1 MTIPCIDHSQIRV
14 LVVDDEVSIRMSLT
28 AFLEDYDF
36 DVSEAQSAEEA
47 LALMEY
53 IPYHVGIIDLRLP
66 GMSGDALILIAQQ
79 RCPHMHFIIHTGSSN
94 YSLSEEMRRIG
105 LTDNHLFLKPVSD
118 LMLIVETVEK
128 LVKGEEL
135 TDVGK

>member
-1 MTIPCIDHSQIRV
+1 MTNPGSRHSQIRV
-14 LVVDDEVSIRMSLT
+14 LVVDDEASIRMSLT

-47 LALMEY
+47 LELMEY
-53 IPYHVGIIDLRLP
+53 IPYNVGIIDLRLP

-94 YSLSEEMRRIG
+94 YSLSEEMKIIG
-105 LTDNHLFLKPVSD
+105 LTENHLFLKPVAD
-118 LMLIVETVEK
+118 LMIIVETVEK
-128 LVKGEEL
+128 LVNGEVL
-135 TDVGK
+135 SNDG